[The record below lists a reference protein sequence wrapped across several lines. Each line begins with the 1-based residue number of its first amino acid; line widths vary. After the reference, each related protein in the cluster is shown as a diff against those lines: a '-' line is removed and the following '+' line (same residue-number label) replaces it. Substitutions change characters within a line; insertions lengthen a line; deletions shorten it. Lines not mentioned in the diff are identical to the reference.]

1 MDERAIPCRM
11 IRTGLFLIACL
22 LCLMAGKFSNDPWA
36 EEGRS
41 SEGRVTN
48 IHQGPCSRMIHG
60 TQVTLEIQ
68 PRPVKA
74 MEDLTFTVTLS
85 GMEPAADPYV
95 DLGMPGM
102 TMGPNRVHL
111 RHTGPGRYEGQGIIV
126 RCPTGSRTW
135 EARVTVPGAGEAA
148 FVFDVMD

>member
-1 MDERAIPCRM
+1 MDERAMPRRR
-11 IRTGLFLIACL
+11 IRTGLFFIASL
-22 LCLMAGKFSNDPWA
+22 LCLMAGESSNDLRA
-36 EEGRS
+36 EDGHASEAREG
-41 SEGRVTN
+41 N
-48 IHQGPCSRMIHG
+48 IHQGPCTRMING

-74 MEDLTFTVTLS
+74 MEDLTFTVTFS
-85 GMEPAADPYV
+85 GMEPAAAPYV

-102 TMGPNRVHL
+102 NMGPNRVQL
-111 RHTGPGRYEGQGIIV
+111 RHTGPGRYEGPGIIV

-135 EARVTVPGAGEAA
+135 DARVTVPGAGEAA

>member
-1 MDERAIPCRM
+1 M
-11 IRTGLFLIACL
+11 I
-22 LCLMAGKFSNDPWA
+22 N
-36 EEGRS
+36 
-41 SEGRVTN
+41 
-48 IHQGPCSRMIHG
+48 G
-60 TQVTLEIQ
+60 TEVTLEIQ

-102 TMGPNRVHL
+102 NMGPNRVHL
-111 RHTGPGRYEGQGIIV
+111 RRTGPGRYEEQGIIV
-126 RCPTGSRTW
+126 RCSTGSRTW